1 MIEIVQELVGV
12 SDATRR
18 LGEEV
23 AQASRSDAKI
33 LLTGES
39 GVGKEVVARLVHRH
53 SARSSGPFVAINCA
67 GIPDSLLESS
77 LFGHVRGSFTG
88 AFRDKVGLLEQA
100 HGGTMFMDEVGEM
113 TKRMQG
119 LLLRFLEDGD
129 IYRVGSERRTGTV
142 NVRIVAATN
151 RVLLDRVAEN
161 EFREDLFYRLNVI
174 HLVIPPLR
182 ERRDDIAPLL
192 EHFLQMFSEKYR
204 TPMPEMSAALRASLM
219 SHHWP
224 GNVRELKNVAERL
237 IVCGAVGFSIGQS
250 QPEASQRSVDNV
262 RPRLVAVPAV
272 ASLRTSAD
280 QLTHR
285 IIHGRESFWTAVY
298 EPFMDRDLTREDV
311 RTTVQV
317 GLQHTRGNYK
327 MLLELF
333 NMEPTDYKRFLNF
346 LRKHQCHIPFQ
357 QFRTGEALRSADA
370 EINSRAVS

>member
-1 MIEIVQELVGV
+1 MTEAVPRLVGV
-12 SDATRR
+12 SDAARR
-18 LGEEV
+18 LEEDV

-39 GVGKEVVARLVHRH
+39 GVGKEVAARLVHRQ
-53 SARSSGPFVAINCA
+53 SARSAGPFVAINCA

-77 LFGHVRGSFTG
+77 LFGHMRGSFTG

-113 TKRMQG
+113 SKRMQG

-129 IYRVGSERRTGTV
+129 VYRVGSERRTCTV

-151 RVLLDRVAEN
+151 RVLLDRVAEG

-174 HLVIPPLR
+174 HLVISPLR
-182 ERRDDIAPLL
+182 ERREDIPPLL
-192 EHFLQMFSEKYR
+192 DYFLRMFSEKYR
-204 TPMPEMSAALRASLM
+204 TKIPEISADLQASLM
-219 SHHWP
+219 QHHWP

-237 IVCGAVGFSIGQS
+237 IVCGHAGSAIGQS
-250 QPEASQRSVDNV
+250 PVEAV
-262 RPRLVAVPAV
+262 RPADATGQRFAALPPVQQPRS
-272 ASLRTSAD
+272 ASD

-285 IIHGRESFWTAVY
+285 IIQGRESFWTAVY
-298 EPFMDRDLTREDV
+298 EPFMARDLTRDEV
-311 RTTVQV
+311 RATVQA
-317 GLQHTRGNYK
+317 GLQHSRGNYK

-357 QFRTGEALRSADA
+357 QFRTGEALRGSTVDIGA
-370 EINSRAVS
+370 RAAS

>member
-1 MIEIVQELVGV
+1 MGDPVQRLVGV

-18 LGEEV
+18 LEEDV

-39 GVGKEVVARLVHRH
+39 GVGKEVAARLIHRQ
-53 SARSSGPFVAINCA
+53 SARSAGPFVAINCA

-77 LFGHVRGSFTG
+77 LFGHMRGSFTG
-88 AFRDKVGLLEQA
+88 AFRDKAGLLEQA

-129 IYRVGSERRTGTV
+129 IYRVGSERRTSTV

-151 RVLLDRVAEN
+151 RVLLDRVAEG

-182 ERRDDIAPLL
+182 ERREDIEPLL
-192 EHFLQMFSEKYR
+192 DYFLRMFSEKYR
-204 TPMPEMSAALRASLM
+204 SAVPEISAELKTGLM
-219 SHHWP
+219 NHHWP

-237 IVCGAVGFSIGQS
+237 IVCGHAGSTLGPAQL
-250 QPEASQRSVDNV
+250 EALRLPSEVAGR
-262 RPRLVAVPAV
+262 RLVTLPPV
-272 ASLRTSAD
+272 APFRTSSE

-285 IIHGRESFWTAVY
+285 IIHGRESFWSAVY
-298 EPFMDRDLTREDV
+298 APFMARDLTREDV
-311 RTTVQV
+311 RATIQS

-327 MLLELF
+327 MLIELF
-333 NMEPTDYKRFLNF
+333 NMVPTDYKRFLNF

-357 QFRTGEALRSADA
+357 QFRTGEALRGPAVDVDV
-370 EINSRAVS
+370 RAVS